1 MPPSFRP
8 FAAFALCAAL
18 TAATLHAPAAEN
30 SPVAEALEVFN
41 RRILPIMRSS
51 DASSCA
57 ECHLSG
63 VDLRDYILDT
73 PERTFIAL
81 RDRDLVDLQNPMQS
95 RILEFIR
102 MSKPE
107 SERLTAD
114 TRNME
119 LEAFEAW
126 IAACV
131 ASEELRDA
139 PPIADGARVGPA
151 VSVEVLRHAR
161 ADRLYRDYSA

>member
-1 MPPSFRP
+1 ML
-8 FAAFALCAAL
+8 AEYALLLPRHALLGGLARGLPVLPIAAL
-18 TAATLHAPAAEN
+18 HALATDSPEPTSSAAYT
-30 SPVAEALEVFN
+30 EALEVFN

-81 RDRDLVDLQNPMQS
+81 RDRDLVDLEHPMKS

-107 SERLTAD
+107 TERLTAD
-114 TRNME
+114 
-119 LEAFEAW
+119 
-126 IAACV
+126 V
-131 ASEELRDA
+131 
-139 PPIADGARVGPA
+139 
-151 VSVEVLRHAR
+151 R
-161 ADRLYRDYSA
+161 AGMQNTHPTTYALTSRSNSGIR